1 MSKKNSQNIP
11 DKIIKAIR
19 KLVEKLEEG
28 GYRVE
33 KVYLYGSYARGDW
46 LKTSDIDII
55 IVSRDFEKTPFT
67 KRLDIINKIIW
78 KEKIEPYI
86 EALPYTPQELE
97 EKLKKSIVV
106 RDASKYWIQLK
117 NINP

>member
-11 DKIIKAIR
+11 DKIIKAIQ
-19 KLVEKLEEG
+19 KLVEKLEER

-78 KEKIEPYI
+78 EEKIEPYI